1 MTIEWF
7 DDDWEGDGDWGKIL
21 MSFLLR
27 MPYQTFSSRGTG
39 IAMRIALYQGTGV
52 AGATAENIEII
63 REAAAE
69 AATAGAELIVFPEL
83 FLTGYNL
90 PDELRELAE
99 PADGPAAK
107 RIADICRNYAIAILY
122 GYPEAA
128 DGLFWNS
135 AQLFDRKGG
144 GRGNYRKVHLA
155 PGFERDLF
163 AAGDSFTVMT
173 LGELSIGALICYD
186 VEFPEA
192 ARAEALQGA
201 DVIAVLSATS
211 DRHPEVSRIM
221 VPARAAENQLF
232 VAFANRGGREG
243 TLVYGGGSCIV
254 GPDGTD
260 ILRFGP
266 EQRMT
271 VVNLD
276 LDAIGRRRSR
286 FTYLSDRRAELYG
299 A

>member
-1 MTIEWF
+1 
-7 DDDWEGDGDWGKIL
+7 
-21 MSFLLR
+21 
-27 MPYQTFSSRGTG
+27 
-39 IAMRIALYQGTGV
+39 MRLALYQGPGV
-52 AGATAENIEII
+52 VGATAENIEII

-69 AATAGAELIVFPEL
+69 AAAAGAGLIVFPEL

-90 PDELRELAE
+90 PGELRELAE
-99 PADGPAAK
+99 TASGPAAK

-128 DGLFWNS
+128 EGLFWNS
-135 AQLFDRKGG
+135 AQLFDRKGAS
-144 GRGNYRKVHLA
+144 RGNYRKVHLA

-163 AAGDSFTVMT
+163 AAGDSFTAMT
-173 LGELSIGALICYD
+173 LGDLTIGALICYD

-192 ARAEALQGA
+192 ARAVALRGV

-211 DRHPEVSRIM
+211 DGYPEVSRIM

-254 GPDGTD
+254 GPPRARFLSLEGVQEVGQSEEHLILETAQSNELSVGDLLYAIPRHICPTVALHQQATVIEDGNIVDSWKVTARD
-260 ILRFGP
+260 RILS
-266 EQRMT
+266 
-271 VVNLD
+271 V
-276 LDAIGRRRSR
+276 
-286 FTYLSDRRAELYG
+286 
-299 A
+299 